1 MKKILCLIL
10 AVVCAL
16 LAVSCNHI
24 PPEETTDIPQNQPD
38 PSKVVIPIVYDSKQP
53 TYGRTNDDPSNT
65 DVINIITIAPPI
77 FSCYFQQK
85 TISKSQAT
93 AIINLLEGLEE
104 TGEPAPMIST
114 EEFDLQASHY
124 TTEIDYYSMW
134 IEANNKIYRIVKN
147 YDYQNDRYTIKSIC
161 RVETHLG
168 SGVYLKSNLE
178 FEEQFFDAFQYWPYD
193 YWYGEYNPSNSDTLT
208 MEHRYEAN
216 STSKIVVKGI
226 VIDKGQNRYDH
237 SGRITVEI
245 TSQIDQELTVGLTC
259 QQSDD
264 NLGIGDYETVTLQAN
279 VPQAV
284 ELSFRMASNSY
295 YITLHV
301 NNTHLHIYFR
311 NMDTLYSE

>member
-24 PPEETTDIPQNQPD
+24 PPEETTAIPQNQPD

-53 TYGRTNDDPSNT
+53 TYGTTNDDPSNT

-114 EEFDLQASHY
+114 EEFDLQATHY
-124 TTEIDYYSMW
+124 TTEIDYHSMW

-161 RVETHLG
+161 RVETHFG
-168 SGVYLKSNLE
+168 SGIYLKSNLE
-178 FEEQFFDAFQYWPYD
+178 FEEQFFDAFRYWPYD
-193 YWYGEYNPSNSDTLT
+193 YWYGEYNPSKSDTLT
-208 MEHRYEAN
+208 IEHCYTAD
-216 STSKIVVKGI
+216 SKLQIVVKNI
-226 VIDKGQNRYDH
+226 VIDKGKNRYEH

-245 TSQIDQELTVGLTC
+245 TSKTDQELTLGLRC

-264 NLGIGDYETVTLQAN
+264 NMGIGDAETLTLQAN
-279 VPQAV
+279 IPQTV
-284 ELSFRMASNSY
+284 ELSFRMGSNSY
-295 YITLHV
+295 YITIWEGLTYIRI
-301 NNTHLHIYFR
+301 NLS
-311 NMDTLYSE
+311 NMDTLYSK